1 VKQQG
6 GEILHNL
13 NEVEVSCLPQDL
25 PEFIE
30 VDMIN
35 VEVGQVL
42 HMTDIKLPKGVEL
55 VALAHGS
62 DLPVANVHAPRV
74 SKEDAPK
81 EEDAAE

>member
-1 VKQQG
+1 M
-6 GEILHNL
+6 
-13 NEVEVSCLPQDL
+13 PQDL

-30 VDMIN
+30 VDMAK

-42 HMTDIKLPKGVEL
+42 HMTDLTLPKGVQL

-74 SKEDAPK
+74 SKEDTPK
-81 EEDAAE
+81 EEGAAE

>member
-1 VKQQG
+1 MKQQG

-30 VDMIN
+30 VDMAN

-42 HMTDIKLPKGVEL
+42 HMTDIKLPK
-55 VALAHGS
+55 ALSWFPRPTAATCR
-62 DLPVANVHAPRV
+62 LPTFTLRA
-74 SKEDAPK
+74 
-81 EEDAAE
+81 